1 MLKDVR
7 IITSRPYV
15 VRVMSV
21 KAVVVLSYMHENSF
35 YYYYYYY

>member
-21 KAVVVLSYMHENSF
+21 KVVVVLSYMHENSF
-35 YYYYYYY
+35 YYYYYY